1 MNILK
6 NIAKTNQNTELL
18 YLLDFYAQNIQ
29 TQDLDKTIQEANSLI
44 AKTLD
49 LKNIIFFSLFNQKLE
64 LHSFLNN
71 TDIEVTC
78 SLIDENFL
86 LELKNK
92 KQIKKKDKTFFASF
106 INQHMLA
113 FFVFVGEIEN
123 PKLLEIHNNFISN
136 LIAKEKTINDLI
148 SHSQESTL
156 LEEKLNNTLSIVSHE
171 LRTPLANIMGFS
183 ELILNNKIK
192 AEDQNKYLK
201 EIFFAAQRLGGI
213 VDNFL
218 DFAKIKNGNLVD
230 QKNFS
235 LVSLEDLCFKA
246 WKASLKPNQKA
257 EISWLI
263 DTKLEDLNCDEAAL
277 FRVMVN
283 LFTNAIKY
291 SQKEDTKII
300 CEIKQEAENQIK
312 ISVKDNGPG
321 ITAVDLEKI
330 FDKFFRCDNV
340 QKNFISGSG
349 LGLWICKE
357 IIEAHGGKIH
367 CKSQINEGTEFSIIL
382 RPKFAKQNRA

>member
-123 PKLLEIHNNFISN
+123 LKLLEIHNNFISN

-201 EIFFAAQRLGGI
+201 EIFFATQRLGGI

-246 WKASLKPNQKA
+246 WKAS
-257 EISWLI
+257 
-263 DTKLEDLNCDEAAL
+263 
-277 FRVMVN
+277 
-283 LFTNAIKY
+283 
-291 SQKEDTKII
+291 
-300 CEIKQEAENQIK
+300 
-312 ISVKDNGPG
+312 
-321 ITAVDLEKI
+321 
-330 FDKFFRCDNV
+330 
-340 QKNFISGSG
+340 
-349 LGLWICKE
+349 
-357 IIEAHGGKIH
+357 
-367 CKSQINEGTEFSIIL
+367 
-382 RPKFAKQNRA
+382 